1 MLPAPNPPSDLP
13 SATVSLGEEEEEE
26 GDTFV
31 LGAFSPAGRVTARAF
46 SPAGQ
51 ETARAFTPA
60 GQEGYDIRATSGKL
74 ESNREDSAVVDR
86 KEEGDGT
93 SAETERKNNGGRV
106 LVSSETVEDASLK
119 GLTAKDVGK
128 LTGDEL
134 PGPKDQPRP
143 NLALVPLTETAHSF
157 VVDTTHGPARPSGS
171 TQLSGRLQAE
181 VVSNA
186 SGPSCPPEENLSG
199 GERGAD
205 GEVTVV
211 ESNARPM
218 ALAPKEE
225 GEEQNGDQHA
235 TFPCLPPDPVC
246 VPS

>member
-86 KEEGDGT
+86 KERGDGT

>member
-60 GQEGYDIRATSGKL
+60 GQEGYDIRVTSGKL
-74 ESNREDSAVVDR
+74 ESNRRDSAVVDR
-86 KEEGDGT
+86 KERGDGT
-93 SAETERKNNGGRV
+93 SAETERKNNSGRV

-119 GLTAKDVGK
+119 ELTAKDVGK
-128 LTGDEL
+128 LTGAEP

-171 TQLSGRLQAE
+171 TQLSGRLQTE

-186 SGPSCPPEENLSG
+186 SGPSCPPEENLSE

-225 GEEQNGDQHA
+225 EEEQNGDQHA

>member
-13 SATVSLGEEEEEE
+13 SATVSLGEGEEEE

-46 SPAGQ
+46 SPSGQ
-51 ETARAFTPA
+51 ETARVFTPA
-60 GQEGYDIRATSGKL
+60 GQEGYDIRVTSGKL

-86 KEEGDGT
+86 KERGDGT
-93 SAETERKNNGGRV
+93 SAKTERKNNGGRV

-119 GLTAKDVGK
+119 ELTAKDVGK
-128 LTGDEL
+128 LTGDEP

-171 TQLSGRLQAE
+171 TQLSGRLQTE

-186 SGPSCPPEENLSG
+186 SGPSCPPEENLSE

-225 GEEQNGDQHA
+225 EEEQNGDQHA
-235 TFPCLPPDPVC
+235 TFPCLPPDPVG

>member
-46 SPAGQ
+46 SPSGQ
-51 ETARAFTPA
+51 ETARVFTPA
-60 GQEGYDIRATSGKL
+60 GQEGYDIRVTSGKL

-86 KEEGDGT
+86 KERGDGT
-93 SAETERKNNGGRV
+93 SAKTERKNNGGRV

-119 GLTAKDVGK
+119 ELTAKDVGK
-128 LTGDEL
+128 LTGNEP
-134 PGPKDQPRP
+134 PGPKDQPQP

-157 VVDTTHGPARPSGS
+157 VVDTTHQARPSGS
-171 TQLSGRLQAE
+171 TQLSGRLQTE

-186 SGPSCPPEENLSG
+186 SGPSCPPEENLSE

-225 GEEQNGDQHA
+225 EEEQNGDQHA
-235 TFPCLPPDPVC
+235 TFPCLPPDPVG